1 MNAGPGGDYTH
12 EHWLLR
18 TARRARLVRGN
29 GSTVPL
35 AAVLALV
42 CWVPVAV
49 EFFLVHPAQPQ
60 AGAVEPFHSYFAM
73 HVMCLLAIPLL
84 VIGIGSGMRSL
95 SGVLARFESSGL
107 VDPAGAG
114 AWHRLIDSNAQRRD
128 RVLPWLFV
136 GVFILMVLAAREWR
150 IEAKFGEHAWQGI
163 WFFHVA
169 RPLYSALAVCMLW
182 RLLMVV
188 RLAADI
194 SRLELKFVVTHP
206 DRLGGMGFFQRV
218 PVAFTPGIL
227 AISSVFAG
235 QSAHQILYH
244 GETLAQIRAPVIGYV
259 LVMLALFLAPAFAL
273 FPMLR
278 RTRRE
283 GLKQYSTLVAR
294 YGRDVHERWVQ
305 GRAVESPMLG
315 ASELGPATDVYSLYA
330 GARNMK
336 SAPIGR
342 TALLAILLPIAAP
355 LLAVIA
361 TQVPIRDI
369 LRDIL
374 KSVV

>member
-1 MNAGPGGDYTH
+1 MR
-12 EHWLLR
+12 E
-18 TARRARLVRGN
+18 N

-35 AAVLALV
+35 AIVLALA

-49 EFFLVHPAQPQ
+49 EFFLVERGQPQ
-60 AGAVEPFHSYFAM
+60 AATAEPFHAYFAM

-84 VIGIGSGMRSL
+84 VIGISSGMQSL
-95 SGVLARFESSGL
+95 SGLLARFETTGL
-107 VDPAGAG
+107 IDPVDAG
-114 AWHRLIDSNAQRRD
+114 AWHQSIDANAQSRD
-128 RVLPWLFV
+128 RVLPWLFLA
-136 GVFILMVLAAREWR
+136 VFVLMALSAREWR
-150 IEAKFGEHAWQGI
+150 IEAKYGEHAWQGF
-163 WFFHVA
+163 WFFHFA

-188 RLAADI
+188 RLAAHI
-194 SRLELKFVVTHP
+194 SSLDLKFVVTHP

-235 QSAHQILYH
+235 QSAHRILYH
-244 GETLAQIRAPVIGYV
+244 GETLAQIRAPVVGYV
-259 LVMLALFLAPAFAL
+259 VVMFVLFLAPAFAL

-283 GLKQYSTLVAR
+283 GLKQYSALVAR
-294 YGRDVHERWVQ
+294 YGRNVHERWIQ
-305 GRAVESPMLG
+305 GRAIESSMLG
-315 ASELGPATDVYSLYA
+315 AAELGPATDIYSLYE

-336 SAPIGR
+336 SAPIGK

-355 LLAVIA
+355 LLALVA

-369 LRDIL
+369 LRDVL